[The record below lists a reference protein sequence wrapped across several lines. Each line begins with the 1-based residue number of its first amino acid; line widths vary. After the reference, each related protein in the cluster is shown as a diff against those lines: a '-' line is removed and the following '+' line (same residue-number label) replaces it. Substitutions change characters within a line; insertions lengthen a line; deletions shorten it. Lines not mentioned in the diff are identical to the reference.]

1 MSTFNSELEVAMFK
15 QRLKKFLYEWGV
27 AFIVVISI
35 FAPIRSV
42 LADYNYIPSGSM
54 KPTLQVGDNVFVN
67 KLAYDL
73 KLPFTIYRLAEWAS
87 PENGEIV
94 VFYQPIEKLMMV
106 KRVIGVPGD
115 KISMSDN
122 QLTINGKPLKYKI
135 EEADKDLSAT
145 EKKLCMFYSE
155 ELNGKQHS
163 IMEMPFS
170 PSIQSFPEISVPEGK
185 YFVMG
190 DNRDNSN
197 DSRFWGF
204 VDRSE
209 IAGRVEM
216 ILWSKPMWEL
226 SIPKRNR
233 LFKKAA

>member
-1 MSTFNSELEVAMFK
+1 MLK

-27 AFIVVISI
+27 AFVVVISVL
-35 FAPIRSV
+35 APIRSA

-54 KPTLQVGDNVFVN
+54 KPTLQIGDNVFVN

-73 KLPFTIYRLAEWAS
+73 KLPFTSYHLAEWAS
-87 PENGEIV
+87 PQKGEIV
-94 VFYQPIEKLMMV
+94 VFYQPVEKLMMV

-115 KISMSDN
+115 KISMNGN
-122 QLTINGKPLKYKI
+122 QLTINGKRLNYKI
-135 EEADKDLSAT
+135 ENADKDLSAT

-155 ELNGKQHS
+155 DLNGKPHS

-170 PSIQSFPEISVPEGK
+170 PSIQIFPEISVPEGK

-190 DNRDNSN
+190 DNRDNSK

-226 SIPKRNR
+226 SFPKTNR
-233 LFKKAA
+233 FFKTAI